1 MINFLSNLYKGI
13 LKLLFF
19 PAVIAR
25 LFQALTMDESGYS
38 LKKLGFCFATF
49 EGAKMSHDMI
59 AKENFTMSAGLY
71 LVGFWLIYGGIL
83 VGIYS
88 FGDISNGLS
97 KIKGTPSIKVEDK
110 PIEQPAA

>member
-1 MINFLSNLYKGI
+1 MITFFENLYRGI

-19 PAVIAR
+19 PSVIAR
-25 LFQALTMDESGYS
+25 LFESLTMDEKGFS

-49 EGAKMSHDMI
+49 EAAKMSHEMI
-59 AKENFTMSAGLY
+59 AKPTFTMSAGLY

-88 FGDISNGLS
+88 FGDITDGLS
-97 KIKGTPSIKVEDK
+97 KVKGTKAEDK
-110 PIEQPAA
+110 PKDTPPA